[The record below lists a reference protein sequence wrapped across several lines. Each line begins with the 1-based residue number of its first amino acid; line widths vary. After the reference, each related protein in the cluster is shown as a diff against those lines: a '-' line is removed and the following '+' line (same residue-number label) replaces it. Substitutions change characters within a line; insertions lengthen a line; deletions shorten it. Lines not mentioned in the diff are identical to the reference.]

1 MISIS
6 ALDKFGLSS
15 LLGNEKFSLFHESK
29 LVSFD
34 FLSAYD
40 YLYLIDLIALFN
52 ESLKS
57 RTNSAKES
65 KVLDM
70 TLVMSTMAD
79 MTVQMNNI
87 QDRLLRTKQE
97 A

>member
-15 LLGNEKFSLFHESK
+15 LLGNEKISLFHESK

-40 YLYLIDLIALFN
+40 YLYLIDMIALFN

-57 RTNSAKES
+57 RTNSAKE
-65 KVLDM
+65 LDM
-70 TLVMSTMAD
+70 TLVVSTMAD
-79 MTVQMNNI
+79 MTIQMNNI